1 MVLSSLKIGY
11 IEMFYFSSRQK
22 IIRFLEISFE
32 WLGVFARSTVWIE
45 RLLTVF
51 EQLGARFEQSR
62 TFFEQLDTTFERS
75 SPDVFSEVESLTQK
89 KHRA

>member
-1 MVLSSLKIGY
+1 M
-11 IEMFYFSSRQK
+11 
-22 IIRFLEISFE
+22 
-32 WLGVFARSTVWIE
+32 WIE

-51 EQLGARFEQSR
+51 EQYGARFEQSRTLFERLGARFEQSR

-89 KHRA
+89 SIELKLYASEIHNSIR